1 MTDKEKTFSIALR
14 LRRVIYEDAY
24 VGVPVTDAFMK
35 TSDTGEG
42 EIDFELFFAEA
53 VRIGS
58 DPRVDEAAHPTE
70 RDGVECVRDVPTRR
84 RRTERAEN
92 ARVLVVAHEH
102 ERAVGPHEAGHS
114 VAARGNDQPVGHR
127 IPGALEHAIREALGQ
142 IQKAGGVGPHRA
154 ERTGPPRR
162 ERFARL
168 AEQRGQRRPDRR
180 THRRYAT
187 PDEKPTTRP

>member
-58 DPRVDEAAHPTE
+58 DPRVEWKIESSSVEAHPMQ
-70 RDGVECVRDVPTRR
+70 GPT
-84 RRTERAEN
+84 
-92 ARVLVVAHEH
+92 
-102 ERAVGPHEAGHS
+102 
-114 VAARGNDQPVGHR
+114 
-127 IPGALEHAIREALGQ
+127 
-142 IQKAGGVGPHRA
+142 
-154 ERTGPPRR
+154 
-162 ERFARL
+162 
-168 AEQRGQRRPDRR
+168 PDDRQSFDAF
-180 THRRYAT
+180 YAT
-187 PDEKPTTRP
+187 RLHDA